1 MEPSNQSRMLEAA
14 EHLTAVHL
22 QSLSELER
30 FRLQEIALYT
40 LQQRGLCTDITPGY
54 QTAKKLVKRRQER
67 KDTPHGL
74 FGVTLSDVLAQ
85 DRVERQRILP
95 VRNRRACAEVESS
108 VLSFLVETQRTSYP
122 GMLMDFPL
130 PPKFRHGKTQTR
142 RRGGLS
148 VDSIAEL
155 GDGDSRLLEALQLSH
170 PAELRSQPEDNNLCL
185 SLNPIY
191 KQVPRIVERCC
202 SHIEKYGLQTVG
214 IFRIGSSKRR
224 VEQLREEFAISGDKL
239 LGEDICV
246 HDVSAV
252 LKAFL
257 RDLKEPLLS
266 RELYAAFI
274 HTAEMDLD
282 QRLHVQQLLICSLPP
297 CNADTL
303 LRILQLLHKVSL
315 HEKDTES
322 RSGEQIPG
330 NKMSVANLA
339 TIFGP
344 NLLQNEKGLEC
355 ERQSFQ
361 DSAAQIKVTET
372 LIRHYQELYMISSD
386 MHGDIIMSLLQ
397 TDPEVVDYLLRQK
410 PAGSTHNT
418 ISSESVGGEQ
428 PWRTRVTTSMVS
440 HSTITTV
447 VELLSAG
454 ERSGFQN
461 SFTPL
466 SKRRP
471 SRSQEDLT
479 LLPAA
484 TTHRGFLPVLPRF
497 LPIFTRGASYPTP

>member
-1 MEPSNQSRMLEAA
+1 MEPSDKSGMLEAA
-14 EHLTAVHL
+14 EHLNAVHL

-40 LQQRGLCTDITPGY
+40 LQQRGLCTDIMPGY
-54 QTAKKLVKRRQER
+54 QKGKKVVKRRQER

-108 VLSFLVETQRTSYP
+108 VLSFLVETQRTSNP
-122 GMLMDFPL
+122 SMLMDLPL
-130 PPKFRHGKTQTR
+130 PPKFRNGRTQTR

-214 IFRIGSSKRR
+214 IFRIGSSKKR

-257 RDLKEPLLS
+257 RDLKEPLLP

-274 HTAEMDLD
+274 HTADMDLD

-303 LRILQLLHKVSL
+303 LRILQLLNKVSL
-315 HEKDTES
+315 YEKDTES
-322 RSGEQIPG
+322 HSGEQIPG

-372 LIRHYQELYMISSD
+372 LIRHYQELYTIPSH
-386 MHGDIIMSLLQ
+386 MHGDIIMSLLK

-410 PAGSTHNT
+410 PAGSQRNV
-418 ISSESVGGEQ
+418 ISSEPIGTEQ
-428 PWRTRVTTSMVS
+428 PWRMRVTTSMVS
-440 HSTITTV
+440 HSTISTV
-447 VELLSAG
+447 VQLLSAE
-454 ERSGFQN
+454 ERSGFQT

-479 LLPAA
+479 LLPGA

-497 LPIFTRGASYPTP
+497 LPIFTRVSSCPTP

>member
-1 MEPSNQSRMLEAA
+1 MELSDKQGMLEAA
-14 EHLTAVHL
+14 VHLAAVHL

-30 FRLQEIALYT
+30 FRLQEIALNT
-40 LQQRGLCTDITPGY
+40 LQQRGLCTDIKPGY
-54 QTAKKLVKRRQER
+54 QKAKKIVKRKQEQ
-67 KDTPHGL
+67 KDTSHGL

-108 VLSFLVETQRTSYP
+108 VLSFLVETQRASNP
-122 GMLMDFPL
+122 GTILDFHVPSV
-130 PPKFRHGKTQTR
+130 FRNGTIQTR

-148 VDSIAEL
+148 VDSITEL
-155 GDGDSRLLEALQLSH
+155 GNGDSRLLEALQLSH
-170 PAELRSQPEDNNLCL
+170 PSELRSQQEDENRCL

-214 IFRIGSSKRR
+214 IFRIGSSKKR

-257 RDLKEPLLS
+257 RDLKEPLLP
-266 RELYAAFI
+266 RELYTAFI
-274 HTAEMDLD
+274 HTADMNPEE
-282 QRLHVQQLLICSLPP
+282 RLRIQQLLICTLPP

-303 LRILQLLHKVSL
+303 LRILQLLNKVSL
-315 HEKDTES
+315 YEKDTDS
-322 RSGEQIPG
+322 AGEQIPG
-330 NKMSVANLA
+330 NKMSVTNLA

-344 NLLQNEKGLEC
+344 NLLQNEKSLES
-355 ERQSFQ
+355 EMQSFQ

-372 LIRHYQELYMISSD
+372 LIRHYQELYMIPSQ
-386 MHGDIIMSLLQ
+386 MHSDIIMSMLK

-410 PAGSTHNT
+410 SAGCQGKVGA
-418 ISSESVGGEQ
+418 SEQDSQ
-428 PWRTRVTTSMVS
+428 QWRMRVTTSLVS
-440 HSTITTV
+440 HGAISTV
-447 VELLSAG
+447 VQLLNTG
-454 ERSGFQN
+454 ERSGFQD
-461 SFTPL
+461 SFAPL
-466 SKRRP
+466 CKRRP

-484 TTHRGFLPVLPRF
+484 TTPRGFLPVLPRF
-497 LPIFTRGASYPTP
+497 LPIFSRGSSCPTP